1 MIERALVSMKNC
13 YGIDALTH
21 EFDFSNNNMPVLI
34 YAPNGVMKTSLAKTL
49 RGYTEGKKPEDIFF
63 PERESTFSIINQD
76 GQDLSTDSIFVID
89 SIDEKYQSKR
99 ISSLLASE
107 ELKKR
112 YDEIFGSIS
121 EKTENLFKLM
131 RKHSGLTKDIDLAF
145 SQAFKVRNED
155 VLVALARLE
164 REVGEG
170 ANAQFAQLKYKI
182 LFSEKVLE
190 FLGKADVER
199 LIQEYTRTY
208 EQILDQSVYFR
219 KGVFNHSN
227 AETIAKN
234 LKANGWFD
242 GGHTVNLKNAG
253 DRNEISTEA
262 ELVAAIDG
270 EKQRILT
277 DPKLSE
283 MFQKVD
289 SALTTAELRTF
300 RDYLIEH
307 PFVVPELSDVDAFKQ
322 KVWVAYLVE
331 SKNEYFELIKEYDAS
346 KEKVKAIIAE
356 AEKEQTQW
364 ESVIALFNDRFSVPF
379 EVRVENKGD
388 AVLNVAAPQI
398 AFYFTGKDGDVATK
412 TDRTVLDRGLSN
424 GERRALYILNIIF
437 EVQARRRNSI
447 ETLVVLDD
455 IADSFDYKNKYAII
469 EYLNDMREDTNFR
482 LIILTHNYDFY
493 RTVRSRLGIYGDNKL
508 LSNRANG
515 SLQLITDRLSQ
526 NPFEDWKKGLADPVM
541 LIASI
546 PFVRN
551 LAEYVGNED
560 IFTQL
565 TALLHMKDNTAL
577 VSVSDLHDM
586 YLMVLAEGSFQDFGE
601 PPGTVFDQIS
611 SVCAEICAIEDDN
624 LSLEQKI
631 ALSIGIRL
639 AAESCLIQKIA
650 DPDFVAGLSKHQTGK
665 LIRKYQKMADCDQ
678 NILSVMKRVS
688 LMTPENI
695 HLNSFMFEP
704 ILDMSGHHLKS
715 LYADVGACGD
725 QT

>member
-1 MIERALVSMKNC
+1 MIEKATIDMKNC
-13 YGIDALTH
+13 YGIEALSH
-21 EFDFSNNNMPVLI
+21 SFDFSNNNMPVLI
-34 YAPNGVMKTSLAKTL
+34 YAPNGAMKTSLAKTL
-49 RGYTEGKKPEDIFF
+49 RGYAEGKNPEDLFF
-63 PERESTFSIINQD
+63 PDRESSFSIKDQNGD
-76 GQDLSTDSIFVID
+76 VLDAEFIFVID

-99 ISSLLASE
+99 ISTLLASE
-107 ELKKR
+107 ELKEK

-121 EKTENLFKLM
+121 EKTETLFKSL
-131 RKHSGLTKDIDLAF
+131 KKYSGLAKDIDLAF
-145 SQAFKVRNED
+145 SQAFKVRKED
-155 VLVALARLE
+155 LLVAMARLE

-170 ANAQFAQLKYKI
+170 ANAQFSKLKYKI
-182 LFSEKVLE
+182 LFSDKVLE

-199 LIQEYTRTY
+199 LIENYTRTY
-208 EQILDQSVYFR
+208 EQILDKSLYFR

-234 LKANGWFD
+234 LKANGWFE
-242 GGHTVNLKNAG
+242 GGHTVNLKHH
-253 DRNEISTEA
+253 DERNEISTEA
-262 ELVAAIDG
+262 ELVAAIET
-270 EKQRILT
+270 EKQKILT

-331 SKNEYFELIKEYDAS
+331 NQTEYSELIKEYDAS
-346 KEKVKAIIAE
+346 KEKVKAIIQE

-364 ESVIALFNDRFSVPF
+364 EAVIALFNDRFSVPF

-398 AFYFTGKDGDVATK
+398 AFWFTGREGDVPTK
-412 TDRTVLDRGLSN
+412 IDRALLDRGLSN

-437 EVQARRRNSI
+437 EVQARHRNGI
-447 ETLVVLDD
+447 ETLAVLDD

-469 EYLNDMREDTNFR
+469 EYLNDMREDVNFK

-493 RTVRSRLGIYGDNKL
+493 RTVRGRLGIYGENKL
-508 LSNRANG
+508 LTNRATG
-515 SLQLITDRLSQ
+515 SLELIKDELSE
-526 NPFEDWKKGLADPVM
+526 NPFEGWKQNLSDPVI

-551 LAEYVGNED
+551 LAEYIGNSEM
-560 IFTQL
+560 FLSL
-565 TALLHMKDNTAL
+565 TSLLHVKADTGTITTA
-577 VSVSDLHDM
+577 DLLTM
-586 YLMVLAEGSFQDFGE
+586 YQNILQAGSFQDFSALT
-601 PPGTVFDQIS
+601 GTVNDLLKT
-611 SVCAEICAIEDDN
+611 VCQSIVADPEDN

-639 AAESCLIQKIA
+639 SAEDCLIQKIN
-650 DPDFVAGLSKHQTGK
+650 DPEYVASIANRQTGK
-665 LIRKYQKMADCDQ
+665 LIRKYSRMDGCDEA
-678 NILSVMKRVS
+678 ILKVMKRVS
-688 LMTPENI
+688 RDD
-695 HLNSFMFEP
+695 F
-704 ILDMSGHHLKS
+704 LK
-715 LYADVGACGD
+715 
-725 QT
+725 TFT

>member
-1 MIERALVSMKNC
+1 MIERTSVSMKNC

-21 EFDFSNNNMPVLI
+21 EFDFSNKNMPVLV
-34 YAPNGVMKTSLAKTL
+34 YSPNGVMKTSFAKTL

-63 PERESTFSIINQD
+63 PDRESTFSIVNQD
-76 GQDLSTDSIFVID
+76 GQDLSADSIFVID

-131 RKHSGLTKDIDLAF
+131 KKKSGLTKDIDVAF
-145 SQAFKVRNED
+145 SQAFKVRKED

-170 ANAQFAQLKYKI
+170 ANAQFSELKYKI
-182 LFSEKVLE
+182 LFSDKVLD

-199 LIQEYTRTY
+199 LIQDYTRTY

-227 AETIAKN
+227 AETIAKS
-234 LKANGWFD
+234 LKANGWFE
-242 GGHTVNLKNAG
+242 GGHTVNLKNA
-253 DRNEISTEA
+253 DERNEISTEA

-270 EKQRILT
+270 EKQKILT

-289 SALTTAELRTF
+289 NALSTAELRNF

-322 KVWVAYLVE
+322 SVWIAYLVE
-331 SKNEYFELIKEYDAS
+331 SKNEYSDLINEYDAS

-364 ESVIALFNDRFSVPF
+364 ESVISLFNDRFSVPF

-398 AFYFTGKDGDVATK
+398 AFYFTGNGDDVATK
-412 TDRTVLDRGLSN
+412 TDRAVLDRGLSN

-437 EVQARRRNSI
+437 EVQARRKNSI
-447 ETLVVLDD
+447 ETLVILDD

-469 EYLNDMREDTNFR
+469 EYLNDMREDDNFK

-493 RTVRSRLGIYGDNKL
+493 RTVRGRLGIYGDNKL

-515 SLQLITDRLSQ
+515 SLQLITDSLSQ
-526 NPFEDWKKGLADPVM
+526 NPFENWKKGLADPIM

-560 IFTQL
+560 VFNQL
-565 TALLHMKDNTAL
+565 TALLHMKDNSIL
-577 VSVSDLHDM
+577 ISVTDLHGM
-586 YLMVLAEGSFQDFGE
+586 YLNVLAEDSFQNFSALT
-601 PPGTVFDQIS
+601 GTVFDLIS
-611 SVCAEICAIEDDN
+611 GVCKEICNLEDDI

-639 AAESCLIQKIA
+639 AAESCLIQKITE
-650 DPDFVAGLSKHQTGK
+650 PDFVVGKSKNQTGK
-665 LIRKYQKMADCDQ
+665 LIRKYQKMPDCDQ
-678 NILSVMKRVS
+678 DILRVMKRVS

-715 LYADVGACGD
+715 LYADVEACFD
-725 QT
+725 PA